1 MSRCLLMLL
10 ALLCAPGAGAF
21 CFEAAGAKY
30 QIDPLL
36 LKAIGQQES
45 SLNPTAINTN
55 KNKKTGKVTSTDYGV
70 MQINSRHLPGLKKQ
84 GIVHHAQELL
94 EKPCL
99 NVQIGAWILAKH
111 LKTCAVSW
119 HCLGSYNG
127 GFAEKN
133 APIREAYADKVYVRY
148 KKLLLAERGIAL

>member
-1 MSRCLLMLL
+1 MSRYLLMLL
-10 ALLCAPGAGAF
+10 ALLCSLNVNAF

-30 QIDPLL
+30 QLDPLL

-45 SLNPTAINTN
+45 SLNPTAINAN

-84 GIVHHAQELL
+84 GIVRDAQELL
-94 EKPCL
+94 TKPCL
-99 NVQIGAWILAKH
+99 NVQVGAWILAKH

-119 HCLGSYNG
+119 HCLGSYNA
-127 GFAEKN
+127 GFDEKK
-133 APIREAYADKVYVRY
+133 AAIREAYANKVYARY